1 MADVTIDKVLKFYK
15 SCLEKIPETIEN
27 AIYSNEKA
35 ILQLQ
40 KNQIY
45 DGKSNTGEDL
55 HPLYTEDSYFK
66 TQEQTRD
73 YIKWKQQITPNPRRN
88 PNAPNLYINGYIH
101 RNIIIVKEGGNIM
114 FDINSRIGFG
124 EYLKNKY
131 DNLLGLTPDNLEKI
145 NNEIIIPKIWELL
158 QG

>member
-1 MADVTIDKVLKFYK
+1 MLFRSV
-15 SCLEKIPETIEN
+15 SQSR
-27 AIYSNEKA
+27 YS
-35 ILQLQ
+35 
-40 KNQIY
+40 
-45 DGKSNTGEDL
+45 
-55 HPLYTEDSYFK
+55 EDSYFK
-66 TQEQTRD
+66 TQGQARG

-88 PNAPNLYINGYIH
+88 PNAPNLYINGYVH
-101 RNIIIVKEGGNIM
+101 RNIIIVKKGGNIM

-124 EYLKNKY
+124 EDLKNKH